1 MCAMA
6 AARDSPAAIGAIAH
20 QAPELLLHDGA
31 GVPLAALWR
40 HTAID
45 AVASGLPQHAVALH
59 LGGCT
64 LVEKWCDG
72 RLVGH
77 RSHIGSVSLVPAQV
91 TTQWVLGGCSR
102 VAHLY
107 VEPAQIARAA
117 EASGRPDGIRDF
129 FAERDEVLAALVRV
143 ALAAAA
149 PGASDS
155 LGLDQLRA
163 LVVRHLLQRYGIDG
177 PAGAGAARGHADH
190 RHAAPAVCV
199 HRRAPWRRAA
209 PGRAGRGGAA
219 VGGPLPAR
227 LQGGRGADA
236 RTSTCSTAALPA
248 RRSCWPA
255 ARSRWRWWHAASAS
269 SAPATSARPSG
280 GASAWRRAPGV
291 HSAAADPPHNGAS
304 HRLLPATMPDFPVPR
319 FDHFYRHAELTQLL
333 ADYASARPDLLSLR
347 SIGKSFE
354 GRDIWLA
361 TLTNTH
367 TGADTDKPAF
377 WVDGNIHAAEL
388 TASTACLYW
397 LHHLVSHYGGSDE
410 VGRQVTQL
418 LDTRAVYI
426 VPRLN
431 PDGAELALADKP
443 RHIRSGTRPYP
454 FDEPQVDGLTV
465 EDVDGDGRVLSMRIA
480 DPHGGWKKHP
490 QQPRLLVPREPGD
503 FGGEYFRVMPEGL
516 LKNYDGLRSRPTP
529 TARAWT

>member
-64 LVEKWCDG
+64 LVEKWRDG

-91 TTQWVLGGCSR
+91 STQWVLGGGSR

-117 EASGRPDGIRDF
+117 EDSGRPDGIRDF

-177 PAGAGAARGHADH
+177 R
-190 RHAAPAVCV
+190 PAVALAAV
-199 HRRAPWRRAA
+199 TLTTATLRRLYAYIDERLEGELRLAELAAVARLSEDHFLRAFK
-209 PGRAGRGGAA
+209 AA
-219 VGGPLPAR
+219 VGQTPHQYVLDCRIAR
-227 LQGGRGADA
+227 AQDLLARGAPPMA
-236 RTSTCSTAALPA
+236 EVA
-248 RRSCWPA
+248 RRVGFV
-255 ARSRWRWWHAASAS
+255 SAS
-269 SAPATSARPSG
+269 
-280 GASAWRRAPGV
+280 
-291 HSAAADPPHNGAS
+291 HFSAAFRRRVGVA
-304 HRLLPATMPDFPVPR
+304 PR
-319 FDHFYRHAELTQLL
+319 
-333 ADYASARPDLLSLR
+333 S
-347 SIGKSFE
+347 
-354 GRDIWLA
+354 W
-361 TLTNTH
+361 
-367 TGADTDKPAF
+367 
-377 WVDGNIHAAEL
+377 
-388 TASTACLYW
+388 
-397 LHHLVSHYGGSDE
+397 
-410 VGRQVTQL
+410 
-418 LDTRAVYI
+418 RAQ
-426 VPRLN
+426 R
-431 PDGAELALADKP
+431 
-443 RHIRSGTRPYP
+443 
-454 FDEPQVDGLTV
+454 
-465 EDVDGDGRVLSMRIA
+465 
-480 DPHGGWKKHP
+480 
-490 QQPRLLVPREPGD
+490 
-503 FGGEYFRVMPEGL
+503 
-516 LKNYDGLRSRPTP
+516 
-529 TARAWT
+529 